1 MQQDVSG
8 GVSRA
13 LLVLPDGAM
22 VRSMQE
28 ALSREGIEAEC
39 AGNAF
44 QAVSAFTRE
53 PADIV
58 VLGLRDLTERDLM
71 AIRVFQEVRA
81 DCFVL
86 VVFPA
91 NLRDRAVL
99 ALSEGADAYILE
111 PFYPGEFLDI
121 VRRALTRSL
130 NGHADAPDN
139 EDLERLAGA
148 VAHAI
153 NNPLQILE
161 LLIEESENGTAE
173 TAGLRAEAVR
183 IKRVVVELL
192 AFARRDEV
200 SPESL
205 DLNQLIVVEL
215 PLLTAGRKL
224 KLDLAENLPKVLAD
238 RAGMIAVLR
247 AFAEIGAPGMLN
259 VTTRIEKEG
268 QKRFSV
274 VCFSAP
280 DLILSDSEREAFFT
294 PFAGPASGE
303 VGLATATARAV
314 IDHHGGL
321 VEFLSRDGIGTRIMV
336 ALPTL

>member
-1 MQQDVSG
+1 
-8 GVSRA
+8 
-13 LLVLPDGAM
+13 M

-28 ALSREGIEAEC
+28 ALTREGIEAEC
-39 AGNAF
+39 ADNAF
-44 QAVSAFTRE
+44 RAVSAFTRE

-91 NLRDRAVL
+91 NLRDRAVQ

-121 VRRALTRSL
+121 VRRALARSQ
-130 NGHADAPDN
+130 NGHANGPDN

-148 VAHAI
+148 VAHSV

-161 LLIEESENGTAE
+161 LLIEESEDGPADTS
-173 TAGLRAEAVR
+173 GLRAGAKR

-192 AFARRDEV
+192 AFARREEV
-200 SPESL
+200 SPENL
-205 DLNQLIVVEL
+205 DLNELIQADL
-215 PLLTAGRKL
+215 PPLTEGRKL
-224 KLDLAENLPKVLAD
+224 ELDLAEDLPGVLAD
-238 RAGMIAVLR
+238 RAGMTAMLR
-247 AFAEIGAPGMLN
+247 AFAEIGAPGLLN
-259 VTTRIEKEG
+259 VSTRFEKEG

-274 VCFSAP
+274 LCFSAP

-303 VGLATATARAV
+303 VGLATATAKAV
-314 IDHHGGL
+314 IDNHGGY

-336 ALPTL
+336 ALPAL